1 MYKMSNQEMTVQEI
15 LGYKASTL
23 SILSKQI
30 EILQKAEQRILP
42 KKADLDDAK
51 AKDSVLTVEKSGELQ
66 EILTNE
72 INKLEQFDV
81 VLAVV
86 GTMKA
91 GKSTT
96 INAIVGREIL
106 PNRNR
111 PMTAL
116 PTLICH
122 NPAKD
127 IPSITI
133 DPTVLNQFLS
143 QLQAKLHLV
152 PKSDKMHQDMHNL
165 IDFIAD
171 GGQFNN
177 YYEGEEHIFEF
188 LYQLNDLVRLSKDV
202 SNAQAEQGEKE
213 ILHFPFDEYKN
224 FNNLP
229 MIEVAFKLESD
240 FETQGRFMLLDT
252 AGPNEAG
259 QDELKE
265 ALVEQLARSSAVMIV
280 LDYTQLNSDAEKDV
294 KDQIEKIPTVQK
306 SRLFA
311 LVNKFDQKNANSD
324 EADATCKHIFN
335 NLLKDKIELD
345 NIYAISAQD
354 AYLAN
359 RMKAYIEEH
368 GDKPEYQP
376 KTWVEDFVNKRFGG
390 DSEEYEEASDKTLEK
405 RLNKLVEASR
415 MAEPMQNV
423 IVNMQRNAPFI
434 SIQSALAGAGYVFDR
449 LHNVLNIKGVFA
461 EKENLTE
468 QQIAELQA
476 KIFELQ
482 ADTQSLQESRNEIL
496 SDIQQIQAKIDER
509 VNLKDKIKSIRKET
523 KLSIGELFDNQAEK
537 DKEELEKEKEGKL
550 DEIKNE
556 RKSFW
561 KILGKIGLISENE
574 LEKRASILEEFKG
587 KMQTNG
593 NQLIFSKE
601 QDLEDFKAKVFE
613 MVNTFIELYIVTEFE
628 NILAESVNEAHN
640 TTSKL
645 NTKGEE
651 LLALLQEKF
660 EKDGFDL
667 RIEFDA
673 TANLDAD
680 VISIGNIDITVDE
693 RQHTKTYLQS
703 GFFGKAKRGLGSL
716 FNTTWGTYTESYETY
731 TIYKGDMI
739 LQIVETIDDEF
750 IEPFKEQ
757 VEEKIREVMTAV
769 LNNIDDFS
777 HKVDEITYEIQQ
789 SLEHQQTMA
798 HLSKAEQE
806 DEKRF
811 ISSLRQSHDDLDV
824 DWQKLKEKFKV
835 EDIKS

>member
-1 MYKMSNQEMTVQEI
+1 MSNQEMTVQEI
-15 LGYKASTL
+15 LDYKASTL
-23 SILSKQI
+23 AILSKQI
-30 EILQKAEQRILP
+30 EILQQAEQRILP
-42 KKADLDDAK
+42 KKADLHDDK

-66 EILTNE
+66 EILCNE
-72 INKLEQFDV
+72 ISKLENFDV

-122 NPAKD
+122 NPAKQT
-127 IPSITI
+127 PSISI

-152 PKSDKMHQDMHNL
+152 PKSDAMHDDMKNL

-229 MIEVAFKLESD
+229 MIEVAFKLDSD

-294 KDQIEKIPTVQK
+294 KDQIDKIPTVQK

-324 EADATCKHIFN
+324 EADATRKHIFN

-354 AYLAN
+354 AYLAK
-359 RMKAYIEEH
+359 RLLTHIEQH
-368 GDKPEYQP
+368 NDKPVYQADN
-376 KTWVEDFVNKRFGG
+376 WVADFAQKMYGRRPEQTYNQSEIAELQQDIQDLLED
-390 DSEEYEEASDKTLEK
+390 
-405 RLNKLVEASR
+405 SR
-415 MAEPMQNV
+415 MAQPMENV

-434 SIQSALAGAGYVFDR
+434 AIQSALAGAGDVFNR

-461 EKENLTE
+461 EKEHLT
-468 QQIAELQA
+468 QQEIVELKQKIEELKADTSTLEEHKNQLRA
-476 KIFELQ
+476 KI
-482 ADTQSLQESRNEIL
+482 T
-496 SDIQQIQAKIDER
+496 QIQNSIHHR
-509 VNLKDKIKSIRKET
+509 VNVQDKIKIVNFYTEKEIE
-523 KLSIGELFDNQAEK
+523 KLFKQGSPDSDEAKKELK
-537 DKEELEKEKEGKL
+537 ELEKLTNDLFWRIKDTLTYKTEAQKQAEQAKL
-550 DEIKNE
+550 
-556 RKSFW
+556 
-561 KILGKIGLISENE
+561 NE
-574 LEKRASILEEFKG
+574 LKEKAKSDDK
-587 KMQTNG
+587 
-593 NQLIFSKE
+593 QLIFSNHDHFIAF
-601 QDLEDFKAKVFE
+601 QNQVIS
-613 MVNTFIELYIVTEFE
+613 MVNE
-628 NILAESVNEAHN
+628 NIVEYVVKSFDEILKDSLKVVYEVTNDINQEADEL
-640 TTSKL
+640 SKL
-645 NTKGEE
+645 LKD
-651 LLALLQEKF
+651 KF
-660 EKDGFDL
+660 EKDGLDL
-667 RIEFDA
+667 RIEFNPLV
-673 TANLDAD
+673 NLDKYEHQLNISLNLKEQHFSHRLNEKGL
-680 VISIGNIDITVDE
+680 VIAPLK
-693 RQHTKTYLQS
+693 RL
-703 GFFGKAKRGLGSL
+703 FGRIVGT
-716 FNTTWGTYTESYETY
+716 NWGTYEQNYTTY
-731 TIYKGDMI
+731 TIVRED
-739 LQIVETIDDEF
+739 IVQQLCSAVNESF
-750 IEPFKEQ
+750 IEPLQQQ
-757 VEEKIREVMTAV
+757 VNDKVENL
-769 LNNIDDFS
+769 LNQSMDCIDSFA
-777 HKVDEITYEIQQ
+777 HKVDEIIYEIQQ
-789 SLEHQQTMA
+789 SLEYQQTTA
-798 HLSKAEQE
+798 HQSKAEKE
-806 DEKRF
+806 DEKQF
-811 ISSLRQSHDDLDV
+811 ISSLRQSHDDLDE